1 MNKLRELC
9 EKWEAQAAELH
20 VQIPL
25 SVNDPDQPCCCV
37 KCAAELRAILPD
49 VERLIEA
56 LRRVIE
62 VRDERDK
69 VLIVAESALLAWG
82 DQPVAPKETK

>member
-1 MNKLRELC
+1 MSETPMNKLRALC
-9 EKWEAQAAELH
+9 EKWEQDANTLTREGRSGDATMAG
-20 VQIPL
+20 
-25 SVNDPDQPCCCV
+25 
-37 KCAAELRAILPD
+37 CAYELRAILPD

-82 DQPVAPKETK
+82 DQPVAPKEIK